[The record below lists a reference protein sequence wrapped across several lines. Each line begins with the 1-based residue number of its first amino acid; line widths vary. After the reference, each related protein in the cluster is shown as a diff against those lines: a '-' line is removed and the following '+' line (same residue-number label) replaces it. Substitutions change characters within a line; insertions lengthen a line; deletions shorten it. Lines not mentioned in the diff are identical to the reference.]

1 VATCFIAAFLFTPL
15 DSQYNTN
22 MNIRKV
28 DTFSGHRDSVYTI
41 ISDSR
46 PQGFYSAGGDGFV
59 IQWDLTKPDLGNLV
73 AKVGMS
79 VYALCFDKLRHKL
92 WIGQNYEGVQIL
104 DPVSNTIENTA
115 KITTAAIFDIQIWG
129 DKALIATG
137 EGIIIIMDIPSFSV
151 QKHIKISHKSIRSIA
166 VNPLTREFA
175 TGDSESNV
183 HIFDMDGF
191 ALKKTIRSHNN
202 SVFSVQYSPDGRYL
216 FTTGR
221 DAHLMI
227 WDVAGNYESVVDIP
241 AHLYAVN
248 HICFSPDNKLFAT
261 CSMDKSIK
269 VWDSDTFKLKKI
281 IDRARHAGHGT
292 SVNKLL
298 WTTHENQLISCS
310 DDRMISVWAIE

>member
-1 VATCFIAAFLFTPL
+1 
-15 DSQYNTN
+15 

-41 ISDSR
+41 ISDSQPER
-46 PQGFYSAGGDGFV
+46 FYSAGGDGFV
-59 IQWDLTKPDLGNLV
+59 IRWDLTKPDLGNLM

-79 VYALCFDKLRHKL
+79 VYSLCLDKVSQML

-104 DPVSNTIENTA
+104 DTVGNKIENTSR
-115 KITTAAIFDIQIWG
+115 ITTAAIFDIQIWG

-137 EGIIIIMDIPSFSV
+137 DGVIIIMDIPSFSV
-151 QKHIKISHKSIRSIA
+151 QKHLKVSDKSVRSIA

-175 TGDSESNV
+175 TGDSEFRV

-191 ALKKTIRSHNN
+191 VLKKTISSHNN
-202 SVFSVQYSPDGRYL
+202 SVFSVQFSPDGRYL
-216 FTTGR
+216 FSTGR
-221 DAHLMI
+221 DAHLMV
-227 WDVAGNYESVVDIP
+227 WDVAGNYDLVMDIP

-248 HICFSPDNKLFAT
+248 HITFSPDGTLFAT

-269 VWDSDTFKLKKI
+269 VWDSQTFKLKKI

-298 WTTHENQLISCS
+298 WTPYENQLISCS
-310 DDRMISVWAIE
+310 DDRMISVWEIDK